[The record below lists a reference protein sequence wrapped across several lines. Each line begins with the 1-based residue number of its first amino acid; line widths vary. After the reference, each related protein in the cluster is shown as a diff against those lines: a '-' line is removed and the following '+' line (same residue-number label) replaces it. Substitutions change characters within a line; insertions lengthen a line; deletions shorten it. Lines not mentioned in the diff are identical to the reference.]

1 MGSQQ
6 PRTWDAVFDEEIVK
20 VTSRHKIHEPVRD
33 NLVGLAFSGGGIR
46 SATFGLGVLEYLKSA
61 GLLTQIDYL
70 STVSGG
76 GYIGAWLSANC
87 KRAADRKAAPDKAPA
102 DPIGRAAYQRAS
114 RDWLEKGEEGADWRE
129 SIAHLR
135 RYSNYLSPRL
145 GFFSA
150 DTWSVAAVWFRN
162 TVLVQLTVILAIAVA
177 LLLPRPL
184 FAVFRAWPGV
194 GDWRWTTVLIFV
206 AAVVG
211 IAGNQLRLNAAG
223 DVPLLGSK
231 SWARGLAAA
240 LACSGAALALG
251 FGFDFHPFTDG
262 PIDWKLAAPIAFLLV
277 LTGFWLLP
285 VAVKLLSALWRGDH
299 PPREI
304 NYTQG
309 WVQGMVVL
317 PMLATGYLVAAVL
330 WGQTVGMYASGE
342 LARLDSFGGFFTTAW
357 RYWPL
362 PLSVAFASLW
372 LLSVCSI
379 RDRKGLVVAFLA
391 PIPAVLVLHAL
402 LCAIMLLLHG
412 WAQGPDPDKGAW
424 LAFVWAPAIVLYA
437 FALSIILLI
446 GMMGR
451 ESTEAVRE
459 WWSRLGA
466 WLSIYGFAWMLI
478 AVTAVYGPM
487 LAAFILDS
495 GTWKGS
501 SVVGGWLVTTVGGL
515 LAGKSGSTGGRLKGE
530 SEKTTTQKILNL
542 AATIGPYVFIA
553 GLLVGVSTVLHL
565 IILSTSG
572 QSASDISSLHSRHW
586 THLTGSP
593 VLTTLVLMGAT
604 MLGLLLLAG
613 RVDINEFSLN
623 AFYRSRLS
631 RCYLGAARFLWGER
645 RPQRFTGFDGSDD
658 LCLAELGGEDDTVPA
673 GPLHIV
679 NCALNLGGSSDLAL
693 HTRHSASFTLTPYSV
708 GSSYLSKDPSGV
720 KRPRALGYQRTAT
733 YGGGE
738 DGQPTLGQA
747 ISVSGAAAS
756 PNMGYHTSPV
766 VAFLLTV
773 FNVRLGWWFPNPK
786 ESEITSPSPWFSL
799 RYMAKELFGGAD
811 DKSKYLMISDGG
823 HFENLAAYEL
833 IRRRCRV
840 IIMSDAEC
848 DPDLTFGG
856 LGSFIRMCEVDF
868 DVRIRLSLDALRLG
882 PAESWSTARYAF
894 GTITYGPNI
903 PKGVLIYLKASM
915 TGGEDADV
923 LQYKASHPAFPHES
937 TGDQF
942 YGEDQFESYRRL
954 GNEVAESAFEQVGNQ
969 QDFVAIA
976 AELEA
981 MLTPD
986 PK

>member
-1 MGSQQ
+1 
-6 PRTWDAVFDEEIVK
+6 
-20 VTSRHKIHEPVRD
+20 
-33 NLVGLAFSGGGIR
+33 
-46 SATFGLGVLEYLKSA
+46 VLEYLKSS
-61 GLLTQIDYL
+61 GRLKQIDYL

-87 KRAADRKAAPDKAPA
+87 KRAAEREAAPDKAPT
-102 DPIGRAAYQRAS
+102 DPDGNAAYQRAS
-114 RDWLEKGEEGADWRE
+114 LNWLDESADWRE

-150 DTWSVAAVWFRN
+150 DTWSVAAIWFRN
-162 TVLVQLTVILAIAVA
+162 TVLVQLTVILAVAVA

-184 FAVFRAWPGV
+184 FAIFQAWPGV
-194 GDWRWTTVLIFV
+194 GGWRWTTVVIFV
-206 AAVVG
+206 VAVVG
-211 IAGNQLRLNAAG
+211 IAGNQLRLNAEG
-223 DVPLLGSK
+223 DVPLLRSK

-240 LACSGAALALG
+240 LVCFGTALALG

-262 PIDWKLAAPIAFLLV
+262 PIDWRVAAPIAFLLV

-285 VAVKLLSALWRGDH
+285 VAVKLLGALWRGDE

-309 WVQGMVVL
+309 WVQGMVAL
-317 PMLATGYLVAAVL
+317 PMLATGYLVSAVL
-330 WGQTVGMYASGE
+330 WGQTVGLYASGE
-342 LARLDSFGGFFTTAW
+342 LARLDSFGGFFTNTW

-372 LLSVCSI
+372 LLSICSI
-379 RDRKGLVVAFLA
+379 RDRKALLAAFLA
-391 PIPAVLVLHAL
+391 PVPAVLVLHAL
-402 LCAIMLLLHG
+402 LCAIMLLFHG
-412 WAQGPDPDKGAW
+412 WAKQPDKGAW
-424 LAFVWAPAIVLYA
+424 LAFVWAPVLVLYA
-437 FALSIILLI
+437 FALSIIMLI
-446 GMMGR
+446 GIMGR
-451 ESTEAVRE
+451 QSSEAVRE
-459 WWSRLGA
+459 WWSRLAA

-478 AVTAVYGPM
+478 AVAAVYGPM
-487 LAAFILDS
+487 LAAVILDS

-515 LAGKSGSTGGRLKGE
+515 LAGKSGSTGGTPKGE
-530 SEKTTTQKILNL
+530 SEKTTTQKILNV

-553 GLLVGVSTVLHL
+553 GLLIGVSTGLHL
-565 IILSTSG
+565 IILSISG
-572 QSASDISSLHSRHW
+572 QSWSDISSLHSGHW
-586 THLTGSP
+586 AYLTGSP
-593 VLTTLVLMGAT
+593 VTVALIVMAATLA
-604 MLGLLLLAG
+604 GLLLLAA

-645 RPQRFTGFDGSDD
+645 RPQRFTGFDEKDDLRLAALGSDD
-658 LCLAELGGEDDTVPA
+658 DKPAA

-693 HTRHSASFTLTPYSV
+693 HTRHSASFTLTPYAT
-708 GSSYLSKDPSGV
+708 GSSYLSKDPSGMR
-720 KRPRALGYQRTAT
+720 RPRLLGYEATAA
-733 YGGGE
+733 YGGA

-773 FNVRLGWWFPNPK
+773 FNVRLGWWFPNPNDTG
-786 ESEITSPSPWFSL
+786 ITTPSPWFSL

-833 IRRRCRV
+833 IRRRCHV
-840 IIMSDAEC
+840 IIISDAEC
-848 DPDLTFGG
+848 DPELTFGG

-868 DVRIRLSLDALRLG
+868 GVTIRLNVNAIRPG
-882 PAESWSTARYAF
+882 PTTKRGGARSAVGEILYGRRPD
-894 GTITYGPNI
+894 GTKIPN
-903 PKGVLIYLKASM
+903 GVLIYLKASM
-915 TGGEDADV
+915 TGAEDSAV
-923 LQYKASHPAFPHES
+923 LQYQASHPAFPHES

-954 GNEVAESAFEQVGNQ
+954 GSEVAEAAFQPVSDK
-969 QDFVAIA
+969 QDFAAVAA
-976 AELEA
+976 ALEKTGA
-981 MLTPD
+981 GLDNTASKP
-986 PK
+986 